1 MDPVSL
7 LLVQAVSPIALGSD
21 VVRSGRPGGV
31 DPLKSVLKGP
41 LSGPSH
47 REVAGVEFAGWSGN
61 ASHTISSQ
69 VLKHGTVRI
78 SGTTR
83 PFLQLH
89 SAGLQPPAA
98 TAERRLYRPRDVSS
112 AGRNPRNAGIGSPLA
127 PPLPAP
133 PTRFL
138 EP

>member
-89 SAGLQPPAA
+89 SAGD
-98 TAERRLYRPRDVSS
+98 RKSVV
-112 AGRNPRNAGIGSPLA
+112 
-127 PPLPAP
+127 
-133 PTRFL
+133 
-138 EP
+138 

>member
-47 REVAGVEFAGWSGN
+47 REVVGVEFAGWSGN

-83 PFLQLH
+83 LFLLLEISLSISLASCFHGKHESIGTWDKKKPRYLH
-89 SAGLQPPAA
+89 YKTQTLKRCPK
-98 TAERRLYRPRDVSS
+98 V
-112 AGRNPRNAGIGSPLA
+112 
-127 PPLPAP
+127 
-133 PTRFL
+133 
-138 EP
+138 

>member
-61 ASHTISSQ
+61 ASHTSISVCAVGEVGVGRDPFSKTFA
-69 VLKHGTVRI
+69 LDHGG
-78 SGTTR
+78 SGEPR
-83 PFLQLH
+83 KP
-89 SAGLQPPAA
+89 
-98 TAERRLYRPRDVSS
+98 RR
-112 AGRNPRNAGIGSPLA
+112 
-127 PPLPAP
+127 
-133 PTRFL
+133 
-138 EP
+138 

>member
-1 MDPVSL
+1 MLCSGKTDALMDPVSL

-61 ASHTISSQ
+61 ASHTFA
-69 VLKHGTVRI
+69 LDHGG
-78 SGTTR
+78 SGEPR
-83 PFLQLH
+83 KP
-89 SAGLQPPAA
+89 
-98 TAERRLYRPRDVSS
+98 RR
-112 AGRNPRNAGIGSPLA
+112 
-127 PPLPAP
+127 
-133 PTRFL
+133 
-138 EP
+138 

>member
-61 ASHTISSQ
+61 ASHTSIS
-69 VLKHGTVRI
+69 VCAVGEVGVGRD
-78 SGTTR
+78 
-83 PFLQLH
+83 PF
-89 SAGLQPPAA
+89 SKTFPSKAKD
-98 TAERRLYRPRDVSS
+98 RDVLLPLLLLFGAFSQEAGVTRSS
-112 AGRNPRNAGIGSPLA
+112 
-127 PPLPAP
+127 
-133 PTRFL
+133 
-138 EP
+138 